1 MMTSKYI
8 GFFLKEIS
16 AWQKTLGVVDT
27 VLPNVLLPHLY
38 VIITVIVAIIVI
50 TACEQVIGL
59 WMEVQRT
66 WSYLES
72 IFIGSEDIRKQ
83 LPEDSDRRD
92 IVFLKTL
99 LHVGQENY
107 QPDNRFDRIDKEFK
121 GMMTEAK
128 KEKNVI
134 RATGVG
140 CLVFTSTINIT
151 SDFGR
156 Y

>member
-27 VLPNVLLPHLY
+27 VLPNVLLSHLS

-50 TACEQVIGL
+50 TACEQVIVL

-83 LPEDSDRRD
+83 LPEGADRRD
-92 IVFLKTL
+92 IVFLK
-99 LHVGQENY
+99 
-107 QPDNRFDRIDKEFK
+107 
-121 GMMTEAK
+121 
-128 KEKNVI
+128 
-134 RATGVG
+134 
-140 CLVFTSTINIT
+140 
-151 SDFGR
+151 
-156 Y
+156 

>member
-27 VLPNVLLPHLY
+27 VLPNVLLPHLS

-50 TACEQVIGL
+50 TACEQVIVL

-83 LPEDSDRRD
+83 LPEDSDRRY

-99 LHVGQENY
+99 LHVGQKNY
-107 QPDNRFDRIDKEFK
+107 QADNRFDRIDKEFK

-140 CLVFTSTINIT
+140 ILVFTSTIKIT

>member
-1 MMTSKYI
+1 MRKCFCQNTTGPSYCPK
-8 GFFLKEIS
+8 S
-16 AWQKTLGVVDT
+16 TLC
-27 VLPNVLLPHLY
+27 NVLLPHLS

-50 TACEQVIGL
+50 TACEQVIVL

-83 LPEDSDRRD
+83 LPEDSDRQD

-99 LHVGQENY
+99 LHVGQKNY
-107 QPDNRFDRIDKEFK
+107 QADNRFDRIDKEFK

-140 CLVFTSTINIT
+140 ILVHTTTIKIT

-156 Y
+156 YC

>member
-1 MMTSKYI
+1 MSIHCDVAQNRPSPPVYPQVQLQNMMTSKYI

-27 VLPNVLLPHLY
+27 VLRNVHLPHLS
-38 VIITVIVAIIVI
+38 VIITVIVVIIMI
-50 TACEQVIGL
+50 TACEQVIVL

-92 IVFLKTL
+92 IVF
-99 LHVGQENY
+99 
-107 QPDNRFDRIDKEFK
+107 FFK
-121 GMMTEAK
+121 
-128 KEKNVI
+128 NSPS
-134 RATGVG
+134 
-140 CLVFTSTINIT
+140 C
-151 SDFGR
+151 GR
-156 Y
+156 

>member
-27 VLPNVLLPHLY
+27 VIFIIIVSGVSMALQIFLFKYSNVQ
-38 VIITVIVAIIVI
+38 VIV
-50 TACEQVIGL
+50 L

-83 LPEDSDRRD
+83 LPEDSDRY
-92 IVFLKTL
+92 
-99 LHVGQENY
+99 N
-107 QPDNRFDRIDKEFK
+107 NIDLRLMPALEYY
-121 GMMTEAK
+121 
-128 KEKNVI
+128 I
-134 RATGVG
+134 
-140 CLVFTSTINIT
+140 L
-151 SDFGR
+151 
-156 Y
+156 